1 MEIQLLKNLIFILF
15 YLETK
20 YIVLLL
26 CQRKSGTGL
35 ITIVILKLY
44 TEQTAP

>member
-1 MEIQLLKNLIFILF
+1 MKIQLFKKLIFILF

-26 CQRKSGTGL
+26 FQRKSGTGL